1 MSVHEKADYQIL
13 LDSASNYI
21 LAHASG
27 AGVDV
32 LPPIWDDG
40 SVNPEAALHHVRI
53 ATRDAE
59 EELNVP
65 HDWLPV
71 DSEGH
76 NRFRTEVEAALA
88 RLKTRRS
95 RIS

>member
-1 MSVHEKADYQIL
+1 MPSHEKAEYQIL

-27 AGVDV
+27 AGIE
-32 LPPIWDDG
+32 LQPPVWDEG
-40 SVNPEAALHHVRI
+40 TRSPTTLHHVRI

-59 EELNVP
+59 VNLPIP

-88 RLKTRRS
+88 RLRTRRAYGG
-95 RIS
+95 

>member
-1 MSVHEKADYQIL
+1 MSIHEKAEYQIL

-21 LAHASG
+21 VAHASG
-27 AGVDV
+27 AGIEV

-40 SVNPEAALHHVRI
+40 SPDPAAALHHVRI
-53 ATRDAE
+53 ATRDGE
-59 EELNVP
+59 EELHVP
-65 HDWLPV
+65 HDWLPI

-88 RLKTRRS
+88 RLKTRRHS
-95 RIS
+95 IS